1 MTANAVYKP
10 SVLLLEEVWLA
21 DLSYHIHLSTKNTLS
36 RCIVLYVSMLCM
48 DKIPV
53 VYDTP
58 QICKNL
64 HFDSFKLVEHQF
76 VLKVFFFFNCQYK
89 AFAKGY
95 GLRVD

>member
-1 MTANAVYKP
+1 MYRV
-10 SVLLLEEVWLA
+10 
-21 DLSYHIHLSTKNTLS
+21 
-36 RCIVLYVSMLCM
+36 VSMLCM

-76 VLKVFFFFNCQYK
+76 VLKGFFFFFFFFFFNCQYK

>member
-21 DLSYHIHLSTKNTLS
+21 DLSYHIHLSTKNTSS

-48 DKIPV
+48 DKMPV
-53 VYDTP
+53 VYDTV

-64 HFDSFKLVEHQF
+64 HLDSFKLVEHE
-76 VLKVFFFFNCQYK
+76 NITASTCK
-89 AFAKGY
+89 AFAKGC
-95 GLRVD
+95 GQHVD

>member
-21 DLSYHIHLSTKNTLS
+21 DLSYHIHLSTKNTSS

-53 VYDTP
+53 IYDTS

-64 HFDSFKLVEHQF
+64 HLDSFKLVEHE
-76 VLKVFFFFNCQYK
+76 NITASTCK
-89 AFAKGY
+89 AFAKGC
-95 GLRVD
+95 GQHVD